1 MKKYNL
7 SNIMKR
13 AWALVKE
20 IGMTI
25 SCGLKLAWREAKEVE
40 EEVKNAVVSHFM
52 YYNRRRYSRPW
63 VCQINNGKYDF
74 SKEVGCFT
82 GEDGDEGDL
91 VVFEP
96 VAGQVYAFGQKDYRG
111 GNTEKSFCKWNGS
124 EFQACDI
131 LGR

>member
-52 YYNRRRYSRPW
+52 YYNHRRYSRPW
-63 VCQINNGKYDF
+63 VCEINNGKYDF
-74 SKEVGCFT
+74 SKKVGCFT
-82 GEDGDEGDL
+82 AEDGDEGDL

>member
-40 EEVKNAVVSHFM
+40 EEVKNVVVSHFM

-74 SKEVGCFT
+74 SKEVGRFT